1 MGACLNHAAN
11 STLETFQ
18 PERMRPRDFLPK
30 ELFLNFNPSASI
42 KTSQRFPLILCA
54 KLAAICQ
61 MIRTRPWT
69 ESLEGNFSLRIQYPW
84 IRLLLKKDISIITY
98 QELKKQEWWS
108 RPNASSWLETSWRSV
123 VSKIMI
129 SSMMSLTSLSLL
141 MISEIAISKII
152 FGIQTQISSDP
163 RR

>member
-18 PERMRPRDFLPK
+18 PERMRPIEFLPK
-30 ELFLNFNPSASI
+30 ELFQTLNPSASI
-42 KTSQRFPLILCA
+42 RTSQRFLLILWA
-54 KLAAICQ
+54 ELATICQ
-61 MIRTRPWT
+61 MIRTGPLT
-69 ESLEGNFSLRIQYPW
+69 ESLESNFFWRTEYSW
-84 IRLLLKKDISIITY
+84 IRLMLKKDISIITY

-108 RPNASSWLETSWRSV
+108 RLNARSWLETSWRSV

-129 SSMMSLTSLSLL
+129 SSMMSLTSLSIL
-141 MISEIAISKII
+141 MTSEIAISKII